1 MAAEEARDHH
11 YAPQF
16 FLRNFAVD
24 QARNR
29 VTTVAKH
36 GLLAVWAERSIQ
48 KIAHERDFYVHMSG
62 GIPVSVET
70 AINQR
75 IETPLSQ
82 SDTWAKITTGR
93 ADALYAS
100 EKPILYALIRH
111 LEARTPH
118 YEATMKELAV
128 MAENPDSEIPF
139 TADERAQFAFL
150 RAHKDLAKMTFN
162 TMAATL
168 TWTENAFKGAG
179 MTILRWPIPLRS
191 STIPV
196 LAIPAPPHPA
206 IKLPLPGMVPYT
218 LILMLNTATA
228 LFLNLGDFDG
238 EFLNMQMDQ
247 QTALGLNRHFV
258 GQFAHFPQVRHL
270 IASRE
275 NLADDMAWAHY
286 ALVKDERRTM
296 TFRRQP
302 FPAAS

>member
-24 QARNR
+24 QSRNR

-36 GLLAVWAERSIQ
+36 GSLAVWAERSIQ

-82 SDTWAKITTGR
+82 SDTWAKIAAGR
-93 ADALYAS
+93 TDALDAS
-100 EKPILYALIRH
+100 DKPILYALIRH

-118 YEATMKELAV
+118 YEATMKELAL
-128 MAENPDSEIPF
+128 MAEDPDSEIPF

-150 RAHKDLAKMTFN
+150 RAHKDFAKMMFN

-168 TWTENAFKGAG
+168 TWTESAFKGAG
-179 MTILRWPIPLRS
+179 MTVLRSAIPLRS

-196 LAIPAPPHPA
+196 LSIPAPPHPA
-206 IKLPLPGMVPYT
+206 IKLPLPGMMPYT
-218 LILMLNTATA
+218 LILMLNTATV
-228 LFLNLGDFDG
+228 LCLNLGDFDG
-238 EFLNMQMDQ
+238 EFLNMQIDQ
-247 QTALGLNRHFV
+247 QTALGLNRYFV

-296 TFRRQP
+296 TFRRVK
-302 FPAAS
+302 AVS

>member
-36 GLLAVWAERSIQ
+36 GSRAVWAERSIER
-48 KIAHERDFYVHMSG
+48 IAYERDFYVHMSG

-70 AINQR
+70 EINQR
-75 IETPLSQ
+75 IETPLCQ
-82 SDTWAKITTGR
+82 SDTWAKIATGR
-93 ADALYAS
+93 TDVLDTS
-100 EKPILYALIRH
+100 DKPILYALIRH

-118 YEATMKELAV
+118 YEATMKELAL

-139 TADERAQFAFL
+139 TAEERAHFAFL
-150 RAHKDLAKMTFN
+150 RAREDLAKMMLN

-179 MTILRWPIPLRS
+179 MTVLRSPIPLRS
-191 STIPV
+191 STVPV
-196 LAIPAPPHPA
+196 LSIPAPPRPA

-218 LILMLNTATA
+218 LVLTLNIATA
-228 LFLNLGDFDG
+228 LCLDLGDFDG
-238 EFLNMQMDQ
+238 AFLNMQMDQ
-247 QTALGLNRHFV
+247 QAALGLNRRYV
-258 GQFAHFPQVRHL
+258 WQFAHFPQVRHL

-275 NLADDMAWAHY
+275 NLADDLAWAHY
-286 ALVKDERRTM
+286 ALVKDEPRTM
-296 TFRRQP
+296 TFRHQP
-302 FPAAS
+302 SPSR